1 MPSTYSSLKIELIGT
16 GDQAGTWGNTTNVN
30 LGTAI
35 QEAITGNATVTFAS
49 SNAAIALTDTNATQ
63 TARNLR
69 LILDGTISTTQTLFV
84 PAITKQYLVT
94 NNLTS
99 PVVISNGTNAS
110 PTGTTVTVPAGKS
123 MIVFNN
129 GTNIA
134 EATNYITEFAAANIT
149 VTSAVNAAS
158 ANLTGTLTAS
168 NVTVTNNVNAAT
180 LNLTNALSI
189 TNGGTN
195 RSNLTYGS
203 VLVGNNTGIVTL
215 VAPGGSGNLLTSNG
229 THWISQAAGSAG
241 NVSGPGTSV
250 DNEIVLFSGTGG
262 NVLKR
267 ASTTGVLKAASGV
280 INSAVA
286 GTDYVAPNVATT
298 FTATQTFSGS
308 TSTFG
313 AILNDVAEVATV
325 VATAATGT
333 INVDVTTQSVLYYT
347 SNASANWT
355 VNLRASSG
363 TALNTALSSNQA
375 ITIAFLVTQ
384 GGTAYYNSNVQV
396 DGVAITPKWQGGTA
410 PTAGNASG
418 VDSYLYTVV
427 KSGTGSLTVFASQTQ
442 FK

>member
-1 MPSTYSSLKIELIGT
+1 MPSTYSSLKFELIGT

-49 SNAAIALTDTNATQ
+49 SNAAIALTDTNAAQ

-110 PTGTTVTVPAGKS
+110 PTGTTVSVPAGKS

-347 SNASANWT
+347 SNASGNWT